1 LDGLSSHIDFSR
13 IAGENPMNSD
23 NKNYGKTANGADANS
38 ATKNGAAAGGNSKPM
53 EPAVGQPGPKIDI
66 KTPGRA
72 DLHPLNADM
81 RSRWT
86 KFVDGDLKG
95 VKTPADLSTA
105 VASKYGI
112 SEALAATQVKEWAV
126 GRQF

>member
-1 LDGLSSHIDFSR
+1 
-13 IAGENPMNSD
+13 MNSD
-23 NKNYGKTANGADANS
+23 NKNYGKTANGADAKS
-38 ATKNGAAAGGNSKPM
+38 ATKNAPAAGGNSKPM
-53 EPAVGQPGPKIDI
+53 DPAVGRPGSKIDI
-66 KTPGRA
+66 KTPGHA

-95 VKTPADLSTA
+95 VKTPEDLSTA

-112 SEALAATQVKEWAV
+112 SEVAAATQVKEWAV